1 MKKTCHSEIERVRD
15 PKEGPLDG
23 VSLNAYCAVTD
34 FQNQGNTVKIKKQK
48 VLPCSIKASYEI
60 GTVSISVRDRRLMVA
75 VRLDELMEVLKE
87 ASMAAMEVR
96 EKRDKND
103 EEVKQ

>member
-34 FQNQGNTVKIKKQK
+34 FQNQGNTVRIKKQK

-60 GTVSISVRDRRLMVA
+60 GTVSISVRDRRMMVA

-87 ASMAAMEVR
+87 ASKASMEQ
-96 EKRDKND
+96 
-103 EEVKQ
+103 KQNNKQGVEQ

>member
-1 MKKTCHSEIERVRD
+1 MSTIERVKD
-15 PKEGPLDG
+15 KTEGPLDG
-23 VSLNAYCAVTD
+23 VSLNAYCVVTD
-34 FQNQGNTVKIKKQK
+34 FGNQGGKVKIKKQK
-48 VLPCSIKASYEI
+48 VHPCNIKASYEI
-60 GTVSISVRDRRLMVA
+60 GTVSFSVRNRKIMVA

-87 ASMAAMEVR
+87 ASLAAMEVR

>member
-34 FQNQGNTVKIKKQK
+34 FQSQGNKVRIKKQK

-60 GTVSISVRDRRLMVA
+60 GTVSISVRDRRMMVA

-87 ASMAAMEVR
+87 ASLAAMETR
-96 EKRDKND
+96 EDNKNNG
-103 EEVKQ
+103 EVKQ

>member
-34 FQNQGNTVKIKKQK
+34 FQNQGNTVRIKKQK

-87 ASMAAMEVR
+87 ASEASMEQ
-96 EKRDKND
+96 
-103 EEVKQ
+103 KQNNKQGVEQ